1 MIVAIGTDDT
11 LASPGSQMNYYQALL
26 DKMGRASVDSFAR
39 LFVIP
44 QVGHGLR
51 GNNYS
56 TDGDGK
62 SIPATAIPSAWDHVS
77 LLVNW
82 VEKGVAPG
90 KSEVVTAGEKN
101 LPLCSYPT
109 HSKFISGPTG
119 NASSYVC
126 Q

>member
-26 DKMGRASVDSFAR
+26 DKMGRAGVDSFER

-56 TDGDGK
+56 IDGDGR
-62 SIPATAIPSAWDHVS
+62 SIPAAAIPSTWDRVS

-90 KSEVVTAGEKN
+90 KSETVTAGERS
-101 LPLCSYPT
+101 LPLCSFPTYP
-109 HSKFISGPTG
+109 KYVSGPT
-119 NASSYVC
+119 NAAGSYSC

>member
-1 MIVAIGTDDT
+1 
-11 LASPGSQMNYYQALL
+11 MNYYQALL

-51 GNNYS
+51 GNNYA

-62 SIPATAIPSAWDHVS
+62 SIPASAIPSTWDRVS

-90 KSEVVTAGEKN
+90 KSETVAAGEKS

-109 HSKFISGPTG
+109 YPKCVSGLTKA
-119 NASSYVC
+119 ASSYSC